1 MSTLDIQEGYV
12 PGVVARLT
20 ELHTSYYRG
29 LWELGP
35 QFEAEMAEGI
45 AEFIGRYD
53 PDTDGLWTVV
63 NEDRTVRGGII
74 IDSPKAV
81 EEGAQLRYFILD
93 PALHGDGLGRA
104 LMQRAMEVCHE
115 NGYDRVFLWTVDEL
129 EAAVYLY
136 REFGFEPTDTIDIH
150 TGWETNVPYRLYEYE
165 Q

>member
-1 MSTLDIQEGYV
+1 MSTVAIQEGYV

-20 ELHTSYYRG
+20 ELHTTYYRG

-45 AEFIGRYD
+45 AEFVGRYD

-63 NEDRTVRGGII
+63 DEDRTVRGGII
-74 IDSPKAV
+74 VDSRKTG

-93 PALHGDGLGRA
+93 PALHGQGLGRA
-104 LMQRAMEVCHE
+104 LLQRAMEFCHE
-115 NGYDRVFLWTVDEL
+115 NRYDRVFLWTVDEL
-129 EAAVYLY
+129 TAAVHLY
-136 REFGFEPTDTIDIH
+136 RDFGFEPTDTIDMH
-150 TGWETNVPYRLYEYE
+150 TGWETAVTYRLHAYE